1 MGRIADMIRTPL
13 TFLFARSRNEDLVAE
28 HVIREHHRGRPLAE
42 ILQDAYITNRLSPDK
57 VERVLERPDVIR
69 AVGDDL
75 VAAHRT
81 PNGS

>member
-1 MGRIADMIRTPL
+1 MGKIAEMIRSPL

-28 HVIREHHRGRPLAE
+28 HVIREHHRGRALAD
-42 ILQDAYITNRLSPDK
+42 ILNDAYITNRLTPDK

-75 VAAHRT
+75 ASQRAT
-81 PNGS
+81 SGG